1 MTEYETR
8 TLSVIVVA
16 KGEPIFSEM
25 ATRVEIVDE
34 AGGEYVE
41 VSQHGRPDLGK
52 ISINPEEWPMLRDA
66 IDSMVAQC
74 RDDDAAE

>member
-1 MTEYETR
+1 MPKIEYETR

-16 KGEPIFSEM
+16 KGKPIFSEM

-41 VSQHGRPDLGK
+41 VSQQGRVDLGK
-52 ISINPEEWPMLRDA
+52 IAINPEEWPMLREV
-66 IDSMVAQC
+66 IDTMVSQC
-74 RDDDAAE
+74 RDDAN